1 MNPAG
6 ELPLAAVSVPSVP
19 RVYAVIVPGLGKVQ
33 AGLLGGIEELLLA
46 TNNAVPE
53 GDAIMAAG
61 TLPVGTLS
69 PFALSV
75 PVVKSMV

>member
-1 MNPAG
+1 MTPAC

-19 RVYAVIVPGLGKVQ
+19 TVYAVIVPGLGKVQ
-33 AGLLGGIEELLLA
+33 AGLLGGIAELLLA

-53 GDAIMAAG
+53 GDKIMAAG

-69 PFALSV
+69 PFALIV